1 MKYRSQ
7 KTRFHSLAL
16 SITILAGCGGG
27 GGEGG
32 GSPTAV
38 SPGTVVSSPAPAP
51 VAGPASTPT
60 PAPAPAAAPT
70 NLNDPAN
77 AIRLAAAMTQTTWVV
92 GTLTPVKW
100 SGANYKVPSRTDVAG
115 CTSAVYNNVDGVP
128 GIGDKF
134 ALLVNNCAVSNVA
147 GSATLSREIGSSLL
161 AISNPGLPES
171 GAWEVSESLS
181 VTGTTVWDTAVTGN
195 IRSKGQGT
203 TSLTGTQKITHR
215 VDGSQQEAL
224 QSGRFSAKGTHD
236 GLAYDYLIETSYL
249 CNHSANLKKA
259 IESSC
264 SASLATLKGNL
275 NGGNAEAKLVQTNV
289 GAATFEI
296 VQAGQTIKLSK
307 NLVNG
312 DYTVSIANGQQFVI
326 AATAFESIARY

>member
-1 MKYRSQ
+1 METTMKSRSQ
-7 KTRFHSLAL
+7 KTSFHSLAL
-16 SITILAGCGGG
+16 TLAVIAGCGGG
-27 GGEGG
+27 GAD
-32 GSPTAV
+32 SPTAI
-38 SPGTVVSSPAPAP
+38 SPGTGVSSPTPVPAP
-51 VAGPASTPT
+51 TPAPT

-100 SGANYKVPSRTDVAG
+100 TGANYKIPSRTDASG
-115 CTSAVYNNVDGVP
+115 CTSAIYNNADGVP

-134 ALLVNNCAVSNVA
+134 SLLASNCAVSNVA
-147 GSATLSREIGSSLL
+147 GSATLSREIASSLL

-171 GAWEVSESLS
+171 GTWEVSESLS
-181 VTGTTVWDTAVTGN
+181 VTGTTVWDTAVIGN

-203 TSLTGTQKITHR
+203 TSLTGTQKIAHR
-215 VDGSQQEAL
+215 VDGSQQDAL
-224 QSGRFSAKGTHD
+224 QSSRYTAKGIHD
-236 GLAYDYLIETSYL
+236 GMAYDYQIETSYV
-249 CNHSANLKKA
+249 CNYSANVKKA

-264 SASLATLKGNL
+264 SSSLATLKGNL
-275 NGGNAEAKLVQTNV
+275 NGGNAEAKLVQTNA
-289 GAATFEI
+289 GAATFDI